1 MGKSLRIL
9 WLSMAVAGVLAALLG
24 FPDGYVLMVFAF
36 IGAIADAMP
45 VPKST
50 AEQTLKD

>member
-45 VPKST
+45 VPEKPTDHSL
-50 AEQTLKD
+50 EP